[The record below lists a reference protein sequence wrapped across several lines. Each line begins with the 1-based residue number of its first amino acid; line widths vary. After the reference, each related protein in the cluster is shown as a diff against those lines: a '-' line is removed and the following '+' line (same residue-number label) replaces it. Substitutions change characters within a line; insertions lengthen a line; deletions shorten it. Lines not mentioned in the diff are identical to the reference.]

1 MTQNS
6 RGAALKSALWLTF
19 FVALGWVLCFWP
31 ARMLRD
37 EAGVWWMSLAAIAV
51 LVPGWIVVFLST
63 AAILRNDLSVMLVQ
77 TMIRLFSVAGTAL
90 AVKKLR
96 PDLGI
101 IDFFGWLVAFYLL
114 ALAVEV
120 TLLKLNVAAT
130 STK

>member
-6 RGAALKSALWLTF
+6 RGAGLKSALWLTF

-31 ARMLRD
+31 ARVLRG

-51 LVPGWIVVFLST
+51 LVPGWIVVFLSS
-63 AAILRNDLSVMLVQ
+63 AAILRNELSAMLVQ
-77 TMIRLFSVAGTAL
+77 TMIRLFSVAGTAV

-101 IDFFGWLVAFYLL
+101 IDFFGWLIAFYLL

-120 TLLKLNVAAT
+120 TLLKQKISAA
-130 STK
+130 SAK

>member
-6 RGAALKSALWLTF
+6 RGAVLKSALWLTF

-51 LVPGWIVVFLST
+51 LVPGWIVVFLSS
-63 AAILRNDLSVMLVQ
+63 AAIPRNDLMAMLVQ
-77 TMIRLFSVAGTAL
+77 TMIRLFSVAGTAV

-120 TLLKLNVAAT
+120 TLLKRNVAAT